1 LVVELGLEDRV
12 IFFGR
17 IRLDDLWK
25 YTQKAHIGISLE
37 EDLGLNYRYSLPNKL
52 FDYIQSRI
60 PVIVSDLPEMRKLV
74 EKFQIGEIL
83 RNRTPESLASL
94 VEKIKG
100 DKSAQTVYQQKLELA
115 ARELCWQREEE
126 KLIKLYRQASEEVSK
141 NNA

>member
-1 LVVELGLEDRV
+1 
-12 IFFGR
+12 
-17 IRLDDLWK
+17 
-25 YTQKAHIGISLE
+25 
-37 EDLGLNYRYSLPNKL
+37 
-52 FDYIQSRI
+52 YIQSRI